1 MSFRPPPATACW
13 QHLEARSG
21 FEVAYFQGLADG
33 LVVDGTTAAV
43 EDGQTWVVTY
53 SIALDAAWVTR
64 SARIT
69 ARSGSGSRETL
80 LAADGAGTWLVN
92 GGPAAHLD
100 GCLDVD
106 LESSAM
112 TNTLP
117 VHRLA
122 LAAGGHADAPAAY
135 VRGPGP
141 ERRPAGA
148 GLPADRRRRTPPALR
163 LRRAGLRL
171 YQPAGLRRERT
182 GAGLPGHR
190 PARRLISS
198 WR

>member
-1 MSFRPPPATACW
+1 MSFRPPPVTACW

-33 LVVDGTTAAV
+33 WAVDGTTAAV

-53 SIALDAAWVTR
+53 SIGLDAAWVTR

-69 ARSGSGSRETL
+69 ARSASGSRETL

-92 GGPAAHLD
+92 SEPASHLD

-122 LAAGGHADAPAAY
+122 LAAGGQADAPAAY
-135 VRGPGP
+135 VRALDLSVARLEQAYRRIADDGP
-141 ERRPAGA
+141 RQRYDYAAPAFGFTSRLVYDES
-148 GLPADRRRRTPPALR
+148 GLVLDYPGIA
-163 LRRAGLRL
+163 RRAG
-171 YQPAGLRRERT
+171 
-182 GAGLPGHR
+182 
-190 PARRLISS
+190 
-198 WR
+198 

>member
-1 MSFRPPPATACW
+1 
-13 QHLEARSG
+13 
-21 FEVAYFQGLADG
+21 VAYFQRLADG
-33 LVVDGTTAAV
+33 FAVDGTTAAV
-43 EDGQTWVVTY
+43 EDGRTWVVTY
-53 SIALDAAWVTR
+53 SIGLDAAWVTR

-80 LAADGAGTWLVN
+80 LAADGTGTWLVN
-92 GGPAAHLD
+92 GEPAPHLD

-135 VRGPGP
+135 VRALDLSVARLEQAYRRIADDGP
-141 ERRPAGA
+141 RQRYDYAAPAFGFTSRLVYDES
-148 GLPADRRRRTPPALR
+148 GLVLDYPGIA
-163 LRRAGLRL
+163 RRAG
-171 YQPAGLRRERT
+171 
-182 GAGLPGHR
+182 
-190 PARRLISS
+190 
-198 WR
+198 